1 MCAEFIQS
9 IMLGIVKLL
18 FLVALVILGIVL
30 LPQGWV
36 DEAKDAFAGAR
47 SYLSQ
52 TIKERSPESQ
62 RKYRFAGGRNKKG
75 SANHLRG
82 IQGGKVAADQGLAC

>member
-1 MCAEFIQS
+1 
-9 IMLGIVKLL
+9 MLGIVKLL
-18 FLVALVILGIVL
+18 FLAALVILGIVL

-52 TIKERSPESQ
+52 TIKERSPEVKENIASQ
-62 RKYRFAGGRNKKG
+62 AEETQKEAQIIYEGFKGEKWPQIKDWLVKKF
-75 SANHLRG
+75 
-82 IQGGKVAADQGLAC
+82 IY